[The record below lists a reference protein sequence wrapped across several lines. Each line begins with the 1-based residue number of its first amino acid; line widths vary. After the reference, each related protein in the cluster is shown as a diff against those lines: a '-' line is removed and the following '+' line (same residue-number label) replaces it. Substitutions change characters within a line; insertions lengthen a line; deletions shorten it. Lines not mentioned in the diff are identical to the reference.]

1 MFASFGIALLKA
13 VTGLWSVITAAFAW
27 FQRRD
32 DVRAGETQQAA
43 ADERETIAA
52 QQRELGVSPATLDD
66 VARRA
71 RDGTF

>member
-1 MFASFGIALLKA
+1 MLSLGAKLLGFL
-13 VTGLWSVITAAFAW
+13 TGLWSVITAAFAW

-43 ADERETIAA
+43 ADEHETIAA
-52 QQRELGVSPATLDD
+52 QQRELGVAEPTLDD